1 MKTIHKYTQI
11 IVPAILLFFISSCE
25 DFLESDPKS
34 FIAPE
39 NFYQDR
45 EQATAAVNAIYD
57 VLGSTGLYKSYHNYI
72 TFGDIA
78 ANGFT
83 EGEISFDQHTIN
95 ASNGIITSMW
105 NDCYDGINRANAVLD
120 RVPASEM
127 QEEVKNKLIGEAYF
141 LRGLLYFNLV
151 RIFGGVP
158 LHISE
163 VNSLDK
169 VALARSSEEE
179 VYQTIVSDLQQASDV
194 LPIMPD
200 QIGRAT
206 QGAAKTLLA
215 KVHLTLGEFEQ
226 ARNLAQE
233 VINLGVY
240 DLWETYE
247 DVFKVANENG
257 KESIFEIQFQGNSGG
272 EGNSKTFIIPAK
284 LTDAVFNGPVFRD
297 YYLTEDL
304 ISLYETGD
312 QRTATNAVDSLVVGE
327 DTIRFDGTV
336 SIKYLDGSFTTDV
349 QDADNN
355 FILMRYAEVL
365 LMFAEAENEVAG
377 PTALALNAINQVR
390 RRAFGLDI
398 MSPSAVDLEE
408 GISQAAFREAVW
420 NERFKEFPMEGMQW
434 FDLKR
439 TDRLQTVEAIEAYQT
454 VYPIPLRE
462 MDINK
467 QIEQNTGY

>member
-1 MKTIHKYTQI
+1 MKTIHKYIQI
-11 IVPAILLFFISSCE
+11 ALPAFLLFFASSCD

-45 EQATAAVNAIYD
+45 EQALAAVNAVYD
-57 VLGSTGLYKSYHNYI
+57 VLASNGLYGSYHNYI

-83 EGEISFDQHTIN
+83 EGETSFDQHTVN
-95 ASNGIITSMW
+95 SSNGIVTSLW
-105 NDCYDGINRANAVLD
+105 NASYDGINRANAVLD

-127 QEEVKNKLIGEAYF
+127 QEEVKNRIIGEAYF
-141 LRGLLYFNLV
+141 LRGLFYFNLV

-158 LHISE
+158 LHTAE

-169 VALARSSEEE
+169 VAVARSSEEE
-179 VYQTIVSDLQQASDV
+179 VYQIIISDLQKASDA
-194 LPIMPD
+194 LPIMPE
-200 QIGRAT
+200 QVGRVT

-226 ARNLAQE
+226 ARNLSQE
-233 VINLGVY
+233 VMNLGIY

-257 KESIFEIQFQGNSGG
+257 KESVFEVQFQGNSGG
-272 EGNSKTFIIPAK
+272 EGNSKTFIIPDK
-284 LTDAVFNGPVFRD
+284 LTDLVLNGPVFRN

-304 ISLYETGD
+304 INLYEPAD
-312 QRTATNAVDSLVVGE
+312 QRTATNAVDSLMVGE
-327 DTIRFDGTV
+327 DTVRFDGTV

-365 LMFAEAENEVAG
+365 LMFAEAENEVSG
-377 PTALALNAINQVR
+377 PTAAALEAINQVR

-398 MSPSAVDLEE
+398 MTPSTFDLDES
-408 GISQAAFREAVW
+408 ISQAAFREAVW

-439 TDRLQTVEAIEAYQT
+439 TDRLQSVEEIEAYQL

-462 MDINK
+462 MDINQ